1 MLKGITADI
10 WAICRD
16 REVFNYLF
24 FLSEIQEENVF
35 WQSLLNKNIYSKKR
49 KETRFYN
56 LTL

>member
-1 MLKGITADI
+1 MVDI